1 MKGWAEAPLDR
12 RRGYSINS
20 KAVKDSVLQLVPVNE
35 SRHPSQL
42 ELVDE
47 VSDVS
52 FIIDHL
58 AKLLGAVRCALPKIM
73 DNGRSS

>member
-1 MKGWAEAPLDR
+1 MERWAEALLDR

-20 KAVKDSVLQLVPVNE
+20 KAVKDSVLQVVPVNE
-35 SRHPSQL
+35 SRRPSQL

-52 FIIDHL
+52 FVIDHL